1 MAPGS
6 SLQVMSETADSS
18 VNRAGEATSGIR
30 WTVGVDGSPDAAAA
44 LRWAATMAAD
54 THTTVT
60 PVCAWH
66 VPLPIFALAGRRGF
80 DVDRM
85 GMQATAEVAATE
97 TIDATVEALG
107 GSDAIAELTAIEGH
121 PADVLLERTGPD
133 DVVVIGRR
141 GISEFRHRVL
151 GSVSRDLA
159 THADGPV
166 VIVPD
171 AWTQRPCRKIVVGF
185 DGSDHSQAALRW
197 ALRIAPENAT
207 VTALMAIDVIP
218 WLKPELVVER
228 HPEYVESAETRIRA
242 AVDEIDPEERAERS
256 VVLHGPR
263 QALAEASSD
272 ADLVVLGPRGLG
284 GVGRTLLGS
293 VTTWMLHDA
302 PCPVAIVPS

>member
-1 MAPGS
+1 M
-6 SLQVMSETADSS
+6 
-18 VNRAGEATSGIR
+18 R
-30 WTVGVDGSPDAAAA
+30 WMVGVDGSHDAVAA
-44 LRWAATMAAD
+44 LRWAVDLAAD
-54 THTTVT
+54 TGAEVV

-66 VPLPIFALAGRRGF
+66 VPLPIFALAGRRVA

-85 GMQATAEVAATE
+85 GLQATAEVAASE
-97 TIDATVEALG
+97 TIEAVGAGDAVADLLVVEDHPSKALLG
-107 GSDAIAELTAIEGH
+107 LTGTDQA
-121 PADVLLERTGPD
+121 
-133 DVVVIGRR
+133 VVVGRR

-171 AWTQRPCRKIVVGF
+171 TWEGRPCRKIVVGF
-185 DGSDHSQAALRW
+185 DGSDHAKAALGW
-197 ALRIAPENAT
+197 AIRIAPEQAT

-228 HPEYVESAETRIRA
+228 HPDYVEAAETRIRGGA
-242 AVDEIDPEERAERS
+242 DEVDPGERAERV

-263 QALAEASSD
+263 QALTDVMGE

-284 GVGRTLLGS
+284 GVGRAVLGS
-293 VTTWMLHDA
+293 VTTWMLHEA
-302 PCPVAIVPS
+302 PCPVAIVPH